1 MDWRKVFLYIT
12 IGLGLLVAAQ
22 IVLSILWTI
31 IGLTW
36 AIATSVISLAAIGA
50 IGYGGVKLLSWYLN
64 FDTTSTTAGNTTGS
78 ESTDTE
84 PDNRIDRL
92 KDRYANGTLSEAEFE
107 RQLEHEL
114 NGSNVDSINRE
125 LSREHE

>member
-1 MDWRKVFLYIT
+1 MNWRKFFLYT
-12 IGLGLLVAAQ
+12 VVGLGLLVAAQ
-22 IVLSILWTI
+22 IALSVFWTI

-36 AIATSVISLAAIGA
+36 AIATSVITLVVIGA
-50 IGYGGVKLLSWYLN
+50 IGYGGVKLLSWYLD
-64 FDTTSTTAGNTTGS
+64 FDTRSTTDGNATGA
-78 ESTDTE
+78 ESADTE
-84 PDNRIDRL
+84 PDNRIERL